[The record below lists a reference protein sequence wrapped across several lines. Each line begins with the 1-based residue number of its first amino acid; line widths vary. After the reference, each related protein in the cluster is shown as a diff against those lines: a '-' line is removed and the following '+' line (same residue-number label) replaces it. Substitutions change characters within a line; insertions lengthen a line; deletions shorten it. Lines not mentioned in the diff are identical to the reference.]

1 MYDQMEV
8 RLILNRILLERS
20 CLNEDLIGDL

>member
-20 CLNEDLIGDL
+20 RLNEDLIGDL